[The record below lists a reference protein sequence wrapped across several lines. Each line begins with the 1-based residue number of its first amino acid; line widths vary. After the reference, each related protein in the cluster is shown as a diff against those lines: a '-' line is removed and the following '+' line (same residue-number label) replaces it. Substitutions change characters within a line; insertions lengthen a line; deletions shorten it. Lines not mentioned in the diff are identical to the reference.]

1 MLPRS
6 RFGIMYVDKNNGR
19 SCGSCSGSVAITPI
33 EISQKTPVQPSVDIT
48 APGVGTAGFRRMKM
62 LF

>member
-6 RFGIMYVDKNNGR
+6 RFGLMYVDKTNGR
-19 SCGSCSGSVAITPI
+19 SCGSCSGSVSITPI
-33 EISQKTPVQPSVDIT
+33 VISQKTPVDT
-48 APGVGTAGFRRMKM
+48 NAPGVGTAGFRRMKM

>member
-1 MLPRS
+1 MLHRS
-6 RFGIMYVDKNNGR
+6 RFGVMYVDKNNGR
-19 SCGSCSGSVAITPI
+19 SCGSCSGSVSITPI
-33 EISQKTPVQPSVDIT
+33 VISQKSLAQPTVDIT

>member
-6 RFGIMYVDKNNGR
+6 RFGVMYVDKNNGR

-33 EISQKTPVQPSVDIT
+33 EISQKAIAQPSADT
-48 APGVGTAGFRRMKM
+48 NAPGVGTAGVRRMKM
-62 LF
+62 WF

>member
-19 SCGSCSGSVAITPI
+19 SCGSCSGSVSITPI
-33 EISQKTPVQPSVDIT
+33 VISQKTPVDIT
-48 APGVGTAGFRRMKM
+48 APGVGTTGFRRMKM
-62 LF
+62 WF